1 MVDPEGYPKLKRSMI
16 KRWDRETTQ
25 VNVVFAQGKTG
36 TSTLAAGLKRAGLH
50 PVFQIHTLDARILA
64 KVEDEYVRRRS
75 DKYPR
80 HVWEAQW
87 LNGHLPS
94 ARQPWVIVT
103 SVREPIARIVSRF
116 FQKKSRFGELREGPT
131 ADALVAEL
139 STQFERQA
147 RRLGGIGWDW
157 FDAELKGVLGQS
169 VYDTPFDPAVGYGT
183 ITTAHARAVLLRGE
197 SLDKA
202 PEALGELF
210 GIGQI
215 ETLRSENVGTAK
227 DYGALYGEVLDRF
240 RPPADYVA
248 RVYET
253 RQARHFYS
261 ADELDGFRRHWTR
274 PISASSA

>member
-1 MVDPEGYPKLKRSMI
+1 MVEPEDYPRLKRSMV
-16 KRWDRETTQ
+16 KRWNRETSQ

-50 PVFQIHTLDARILA
+50 PVFQIHTLNARVLGE
-64 KVEDEYVRRRS
+64 VEAEYVRRRS

-87 LNGHLPS
+87 LNEHLPGP
-94 ARQPWVIVT
+94 RHPWVIVT

-116 FQKKSRFGELREGPT
+116 FQQKSRFGDLRERPT
-131 ADALVAEL
+131 ADALIAEL
-139 STQFERQA
+139 STQFDRQA

-169 VYDTPFDPAVGYGT
+169 VYDTPFDPAVGFGT
-183 ITTAHARAVLLRGE
+183 IETTHARLLLLRGE

-202 PEALGELF
+202 PEALGSLF
-210 GIGQI
+210 GIDPI
-215 ETLRSENVGTAK
+215 ATLSAENVGTAK
-227 DYGALYGEVLDRF
+227 DYGPLYREVLDRF
-240 RPPADYVA
+240 RPPAEYVA

-253 RQARHFYS
+253 KQARHFYS
-261 ADELDGFRRHWTR
+261 PEELEAFRRHWTR
-274 PISASSA
+274 PISVPSG